1 MVERP
6 EGDVEQIAEPEEPD
20 QPDQVDH
27 SIPAE
32 EVQAEQLES
41 LPAESPV
48 VSQPAETADSL
59 LDELSAAIE
68 HYPDAPAN
76 YVLRGELYLDEGQI
90 ALAAQD
96 FQRALELADPLA
108 ESATWGYINEALADR
123 AREGLRHCQ

>member
-6 EGDVEQIAEPEEPD
+6 VSEIQQVAEPEQSD
-20 QPDQVDH
+20 QADQANH
-27 SIPAE
+27 PF
-32 EVQAEQLES
+32 QAEQTEAEPLEP
-41 LPAESPV
+41 LPAEPPV
-48 VSQPAETADSL
+48 ILRPGESARSM
-59 LDELSAAIE
+59 LDELTEAIE

-76 YVLRGELYLDEGQI
+76 YVLRGELLLDEGQP

-108 ESATWGYINEALADR
+108 ESANWGYINEALADR